1 MKSKVLLII
10 IFAISLNVF
19 AQSPG
24 NTRFNEISNKLLKE
38 KDETKKAGLYY
49 QAARFYFEKEGNIK
63 TDLDSA
69 SLFNKRS
76 IRLSSKLGMKKELA
90 QNMLLEGEIAAENGD
105 SAYSSKLKYK
115 ALQYALSNGLKTEA
129 AAVYMSIA
137 YEVPENDLLKKEQY
151 FLKAADLYR
160 QAGAFLKEAET
171 RTELSVLYNGLD
183 EIDTSIKFALDA
195 VKIKKKIKE
204 PALYKEY
211 TMLAMDYR
219 TQGKYEN
226 ALAYALA
233 ADKVTETTPEAD
245 ALWRSIIKNL
255 IGTIYSELK
264 FYDKSVEYYKK
275 AIAISKENNDTEGVT
290 SITIN
295 TARGLLGRGKVAE
308 ALEVL
313 NNGYKYYHKEN
324 CDIEYASLYILLY
337 CELKKHEKAKP
348 YYDQLVTCASGQ
360 VKNPMEQ
367 EKMYYAMIHYLLK
380 TGQAAKTYGY
390 IEKLKQLSRKNN
402 DIYNLT
408 QLEKTHFEVDSAT
421 GNYLGA
427 IQHLKN
433 YKQLND
439 SVFNINNTKQ
449 FADLQLKYDTEKKDR
464 NIKLLTNKSQ
474 LQQARIE
481 NELVI
486 RYIFIGSVVVLCI
499 IIGLLYSRYCMKRKT
514 NAILEAKQ
522 DEINRKN
529 NKLERLVAEKEWLLK
544 EIHHR
549 VKNNLQIVIS
559 LLNTQSAYLDN
570 EEALEAIQNSQ
581 HRMHAMSLIHQKLY
595 QTENLSSINMPW
607 YIKELADYL
616 KDSFD
621 HEGKI
626 KFKLSLAAID
636 LDVAQAVPLGL
647 ILNEAIT
654 NAIKYAFPER
664 KGIINILLEDS
675 DNNYL
680 LRISDNGI
688 GLPEHFESAETDS
701 LGMNLMI
708 GLAEQ
713 LDGTFTIQ
721 SGNGV
726 IITIN
731 FIKRQAAV

>member
-1 MKSKVLLII
+1 MKSKVLFII
-10 IFAISLNVF
+10 IITLSLNAF
-19 AQSPG
+19 AQSAG
-24 NTRFNEISNKLLKE
+24 NARFNDIRVKLNKE
-38 KDETKKAGLYY
+38 KDEAKKAGLYY
-49 QAARFYFEKEGNIK
+49 QAARFYLEKEGAIK

-69 SLFNKRS
+69 ALFNKRS
-76 IRLSSKLGMKKELA
+76 VRLGSKLGMKKVIA
-90 QNMLLEGEIAAENGD
+90 QNMLLEGEIAAENNNSVL
-105 SAYSSKLKYK
+105 SAKLKDK
-115 ALQYALSNGLKTEA
+115 ALQYSLSNGLKTEA
-129 AAVYMSIA
+129 AGVYMSLA
-137 YEVPENDLLKKEQY
+137 YEVPENDLLKREQY
-151 FLKAADLYR
+151 FLKAADLYK

-171 RTELSVLYNGLD
+171 CTELSVLYNSLD
-183 EIDTSIKFALDA
+183 EIDTSVKFALEA

-204 PALYKEY
+204 PSLYKEY

-219 TQGKYEN
+219 IQGKYES

-233 ADKVTETTPEAD
+233 ADKVTETTPDAD
-245 ALWRSIIKNL
+245 AVWRSIIKNL
-255 IGTIYSELK
+255 TGTIYSELK

-275 AIAISKENNDTEGVT
+275 AIVIAKESNDTEGVT

-295 TARGLLGRGKVAE
+295 TARGLFGRHKVTE

-324 CDIEYASLYILLY
+324 CDAEYASLYILLY
-337 CELKKHEKAKP
+337 CELKKYEKAKP
-348 YYDQLVTCASGQ
+348 YYDQLVNCGSGQ

-367 EKMYYAMIHYLLK
+367 EKMYYAMIKYLLK
-380 TGQAAKTYGY
+380 TGQAGKTYGY

-421 GNYLGA
+421 GNYLRA
-427 IQHLKN
+427 IEHLKK

-439 SVFNINNTKQ
+439 SVFNINNAKQ

-486 RYIFIGSVVVLCI
+486 RYIFIGSLLVLCI

-514 NAILEAKQ
+514 NSILEAKQ
-522 DEINRKN
+522 DEINSKN

-626 KFKLSLAAID
+626 RFELSLASID

-654 NAIKYAFPER
+654 NAIKYAFPDQ
-664 KGIINILLEDS
+664 KGIINILLEET
-675 DNNYL
+675 DNSYL

-701 LGMNLMI
+701 LGMSLMM

-713 LDGTFTIQ
+713 LDGTFTIR
-721 SGNGV
+721 SGAGV
-726 IITIN
+726 VITIN